1 MKEPYGEGVATH
13 TGPESCVVGR
23 KAGGEALT
31 GVHAGRLMSRE
42 IYDLAQAGCPGCRR
56 SELKRKAISN
66 VPILQGTLGPRAVEE
81 PEHAWKHFAREPGD
95 PTVRLPV
102 EGR

>member
-1 MKEPYGEGVATH
+1 MKESYGKGVAIH
-13 TGPESCVVGR
+13 PGPESCVASR
-23 KAGGEALT
+23 KAAIEALT

-42 IYDLAQAGCPGCRR
+42 IYDLAKAGCPGCRR

-66 VPILQGTLGPRAVEE
+66 VPISQGTLGPRAVEE
-81 PEHAWKHFAREPGD
+81 PGHAWKRLAREPGD
-95 PTVRLPV
+95 PTVRLPA